1 MFKDKRLWRT
11 VLYCSIWLVFLAGMG
26 VVMSFVGAKKSAIV
40 CTKVQVIMPGNQY
53 FIDKGEVSNIIGI
66 ESNALVGRR
75 LENINIQKLETR
87 LRSNPFVES
96 AKVYTDMD
104 GVITVEITQRHPLMR
119 IINNVNQDYYID
131 QHGLKI
137 PLSDNFTA
145 KVLVANGVID
155 EPFLGKVD
163 TLKYQLTKDL
173 FKTASYISK
182 DSLWSAQIGELYV
195 NAQKEIELV
204 PRVGNQRILLG
215 TADSLET
222 KLANLK
228 AFYKQAIPLVGWDA
242 YKVINIKYPNQ
253 VIGVKNE
260 NMKKDTSTI
269 KKDSTKTAA
278 SAAVDTIQIKN

>member
-11 VLYCSIWLVFLAGMG
+11 VLFSCIWVVFLAGMG
-26 VVMSFVGAKKSAIV
+26 LVMSFVSAKKAAIV
-40 CTKVQVIMPGNQY
+40 CTKVQVIIPGNQY
-53 FIDKGEVSNIIGI
+53 FIDKGGVSSIIGI
-66 ESNALVGRR
+66 ESNSLVGRK
-75 LENINIQKLETR
+75 LQNINIQALESKLR
-87 LRSNPFVES
+87 ANPFVEA

-104 GVITVEITQRHPLMR
+104 GVITVEISQRRPLMR

-131 QHGLKI
+131 EHGLKV

-155 EPFLGKVD
+155 EPFFGKVD

-173 FKTASYISK
+173 FKTAQYISK

-195 NAQKEIELV
+195 NSQREIELV

-222 KLANLK
+222 KLANLR

-242 YKVINIKYPNQ
+242 YRVINIKYPNQ
-253 VIGVKNE
+253 VIGIRNE
-260 NMKKDTSTI
+260 NAKKDTSAI
-269 KKDSTKTAA
+269 KKDSTKTVATA
-278 SAAVDTIQIKN
+278 TVDTILKN

>member
-1 MFKDKRLWRT
+1 MFKDKRIWRT
-11 VLYCSIWLVFLAGMG
+11 VLFSFIWVVFLAGMG
-26 VVMSFVGAKKSAIV
+26 LVMSFVSAKKAAIV
-40 CTKVQVIMPGNQY
+40 CTKVQVIIPGNQY
-53 FIDKGEVSNIIGI
+53 FIDKGEVSSIIGI
-66 ESNALVGRR
+66 ESNSLVGRK
-75 LENINIQKLETR
+75 LQNINIQALESKLR
-87 LRSNPFVES
+87 ANPFIEA

-104 GVITVEITQRHPLMR
+104 GVITVEISQRRPLMR

-131 QHGLKI
+131 EHGLKI

-173 FKTASYISK
+173 FKTALYISK

-195 NAQKEIELV
+195 NSQREIELV

-222 KLANLK
+222 KLANLR

-242 YKVINIKYPNQ
+242 YRVINIKYPNQ
-253 VIGVKNE
+253 VIGIKNE
-260 NMKKDTSTI
+260 NAKKDTTSI
-269 KKDSTKTAA
+269 KKDSTKTVA
-278 SAAVDTIQIKN
+278 SATVDTIQIKN

>member
-1 MFKDKRLWRT
+1 MFKDKRIWRT
-11 VLYCSIWLVFLAGMG
+11 VLFSFIWVVFLAGMG
-26 VVMSFVGAKKSAIV
+26 LVMSFVSAKKAAIV
-40 CTKVQVIMPGNQY
+40 CTKVQVIIPGNQY
-53 FIDKGEVSNIIGI
+53 FIDKGEVSSIIGI
-66 ESNALVGRR
+66 ESNSLVGRK
-75 LENINIQKLETR
+75 LQNINIQALESKLR
-87 LRSNPFVES
+87 ANPFIEA

-104 GVITVEITQRHPLMR
+104 GVITVEISQRRPLMR

-131 QHGLKI
+131 EHGLKI

-173 FKTASYISK
+173 FKTALYISK

-195 NAQKEIELV
+195 NSQREIELV

-222 KLANLK
+222 KLANLR

-242 YKVINIKYPNQ
+242 YRVINIKYPNQ
-253 VIGVKNE
+253 VIGIKNE
-260 NMKKDTSTI
+260 NAKKDTTAI
-269 KKDSTKTAA
+269 KKDSTKTVA
-278 SAAVDTIQIKN
+278 SATVDTIQIKN

>member
-1 MFKDKRLWRT
+1 MFKDKHLWRT
-11 VLYCSIWLVFLAGMG
+11 VLFSFIWVVFLAGMG
-26 VVMSFVGAKKSAIV
+26 LVMSFVSAKKAAIV
-40 CTKVQVIMPGNQY
+40 CTKVQVIIPGNQY
-53 FIDKGEVSNIIGI
+53 FIDKVGVSSIIGI
-66 ESNALVGRR
+66 ESNSLVGRK
-75 LENINIQKLETR
+75 LQNINIQALESKLR
-87 LRSNPFVES
+87 ANPFVEA

-104 GVITVEITQRHPLMR
+104 GVITVEISQRRPLMR

-131 QHGLKI
+131 EHGLKI

-195 NAQKEIELV
+195 NSQREIELV

-222 KLANLK
+222 KLANLR

-242 YKVINIKYPNQ
+242 YRVINIKYPNQ
-253 VIGVKNE
+253 VIGVRNE
-260 NMKKDTSTI
+260 NMKKDTTAI
-269 KKDSTKTAA
+269 KKDSTKTVAT
-278 SAAVDTIQIKN
+278 AAVDTIKLKN